1 MQSYYRKAATV
12 VEAVQL
18 TLENL
23 NEAAEILG
31 KNDPR
36 NVNYSFYLMNNG
48 LKHPRV
54 AIKLAFRNKNE
65 ILEEGDWIVRD
76 SEGELSFYTSE
87 SFLRQYVATP
97 Q

>member
-1 MQSYYRKAATV
+1 MQSYHRIPAT

-23 NEAAEILG
+23 NEVAEILG
-31 KNDPR
+31 ENR
-36 NVNYSFYLMNNG
+36 HWYFNYSFYLMNNG
-48 LKHPRV
+48 LEHPRV
-54 AIKLAFRNKNE
+54 AVKLAFHNKNE
-65 ILEEGDWIVRD
+65 TLEEGDWIVRD